1 MPMKAL
7 SKLLRLSPH
16 AQCYQYLLLT
26 GPLFCAWSPSGSLP
40 ITAGSHSLLFPCC
53 SLHVFAKDPSD
64 AISSCIRPQL
74 IQQTYVPGAGGLV
87 D

>member
-7 SKLLRLSPH
+7 CKLLRPSPH
-16 AQCYQYLLLT
+16 AQCHQYLLVT
-26 GPLFCAWSPSGSLP
+26 GPLFCARSPSGSLT
-40 ITAGSHSLLFPCC
+40 ITAGSHFLLFLCC

-64 AISSCIRPQL
+64 ATSSCIRPQL